1 MQVVGV
7 NCLVSRSVALMI
19 DPCLQDLAQVPSVTV
34 FQPQLVKYCSVC
46 LLDNVGDDV
55 LSDSSFVRAKRR
67 E

>member
-34 FQPQLVKYCSVC
+34 FQHELVKYCSV
-46 LLDNVGDDV
+46 NAAG
-55 LSDSSFVRAKRR
+55 
-67 E
+67 